1 MKRQPFRAAEGG
13 HLIDRSQPLRF
24 DFDSHR
30 LEGYRGDSLASG
42 LLAGGVRIAARSF
55 KYHRP
60 RGIWGFGSE
69 EPNAMVTTGIR
80 EDARPN
86 LKATEVPLSDGLSAF
101 GQNAWPSVAWDLGGA
116 LGMAGGILPAGFYY
130 KTFMWPARWWLA
142 LYEPLIRRMA
152 GFGPAPP
159 APDDAFYAK
168 RRIHADVLVAGGGP
182 AGVAAALAAAR
193 AGAQVVLAD
202 ENIRFGGDLLRAPG
216 QIADGDGLAWIDAA
230 VGEMEAMA
238 NVRLLRRATATG
250 YYDHNLLLV
259 AERAGEDAP
268 PGAPETRLWF
278 VRAREVVI
286 AAGAHERP
294 LLFAGNDRPGVMS
307 ASAAGGYAHAYGVLA
322 GQRAVIAGN
331 NDSIYRVARLLRGA
345 GVSIAAVADTRAEA
359 ESEAQDLP
367 CRPGQTV
374 ERTLGSRRVRGVLL
388 RRTDGRAGDRS
399 ERIACDLI
407 AVSGGWSPA
416 VHLHA
421 QARGSMRYD
430 EERGLILPDRP
441 GGANRSAGA
450 AAGRFDLDGC
460 LAEGWAAGIAAAAAA
475 GRERP
480 AGEPPRSP
488 DRAAG
493 DAPIFWQTGAGKRF
507 VDLQSDV
514 TAADV
519 EIAAREGYR
528 SVEHVKR
535 YTTLG
540 MGTDQGKTSGM
551 AGLYLLSEAL
561 GRPVARTGTTTFR
574 PPYTP
579 VPMAAMAAGLMG
591 EGHDALRRTAAD
603 DWHEARGAPFTAAG
617 HWRRPRYYPREGMGE
632 EEAISAEVRE
642 VRAGVGIVD
651 VGTLGKVDLQGRDA
665 AAFLDLI
672 YANRISTLKPG
683 RGRYGL
689 MLREDGRVFDDGVVM
704 RLGESHFYLTT
715 TTAQHHA
722 VMQHIEFLLQT
733 VWPEL
738 EVYATDVSEHWFACA
753 LAGPDTRAL
762 LRDVAPDLDAS
773 DEAFP
778 MMAVRA
784 ATVAGLSA
792 LVFRMSYSGELSY
805 EIAVPADHGLALW
818 TRMLSAGRER
828 GLTPYGTEAMG
839 VMRIEKGHVT
849 HAEADG
855 RTTPDDLG
863 LGRMIG
869 ADKRSIGKRSLD
881 LPALRQ
887 KGRKQLVGLSVND
900 PQARIPPGCQVAE
913 SGDMRPAPPLG
924 HVTAFCYSPTL
935 GRAIALALVENGRA
949 RTGQTVHVTS
959 PVIGF
964 STAAEIVSPVFYDPE
979 GARLRG

>member
-1 MKRQPFRAAEGG
+1 MRRQPFRTAEGG
-13 HLIDRSQPLRF
+13 RLIDRSEPLRF
-24 DFDSHR
+24 DFDGHR
-30 LEGYRGDSLASG
+30 YEGYRGDSLASG
-42 LLAGGVRIAARSF
+42 LLAAGVRIAARSF

-60 RGIWGFGSE
+60 RGVWGFGSE
-69 EPNAMVTTGIR
+69 EPNAMVTTGVR
-80 EDARPN
+80 EEARPN
-86 LKATEVPLSDGLSAF
+86 LKATEIMLSEGLEAF

-116 LGMAGGILPAGFYY
+116 FGLAGAILPAGFYY
-130 KTFMWPARWWLA
+130 KTFMWPARWWRA
-142 LYEPLIRRMA
+142 LYEPVLRRMA
-152 GFGPAPP
+152 GFGPAPS
-159 APDDAFYAK
+159 AADDAFYAK

-182 AGVAAALAAAR
+182 AGAAAALAAAR
-193 AGAQVVLAD
+193 AGARVVLAD

-216 QIADGDGLAWIDAA
+216 EIGAGDGLAWIDAA
-230 VGEMEAMA
+230 VAELEGMSH
-238 NVRLLRRATATG
+238 VRLLPRATVTG
-250 YYDHNLLLV
+250 CYDHNLLLV
-259 AERAGEDAP
+259 AERAGADAP
-268 PGAPETRLWF
+268 SGTPQTRLWF

-322 GQRAVIAGN
+322 GRRAVVAGN
-331 NDSIYRVARLLRGA
+331 NDSIYAVARLLRGA
-345 GVSIAAVADTRAEA
+345 GAAIAAVADTRPAGGA
-359 ESEAQDLP
+359 RDLP
-367 CRPGQTV
+367 CRAGQTV
-374 ERTLGSRRVRGVLL
+374 ERTLGSRRVRGALL
-388 RRTDGRAGDRS
+388 RRADGKPGDKG
-399 ERIACDLI
+399 ERIACDLV
-407 AVSGGWSPA
+407 AVAGGWSPA

-421 QARGSMRYD
+421 QARGSLRYD

-460 LAEGWAAGIAAAAAA
+460 LAEGWAAGVAAAASS
-475 GRERP
+475 GHERA

-488 DRAAG
+488 DREAG
-493 DAPIFWQTGAGKRF
+493 EAPVFWRMGAGKRF
-507 VDLQSDV
+507 VDLQYDV

-519 EIAAREGYR
+519 ELAACEGYR

-535 YTTLG
+535 YTALG

-551 AGLYLLSEAL
+551 AGLVLLSEAL
-561 GRPVARTGTTTFR
+561 GRPVAQTGTTTFR

-579 VPMAAMAAGLMG
+579 VPMAAMAAGLIG
-591 EGHDALRRTAAD
+591 EGRDALRRTAAD

-632 EEAISAEVRE
+632 RETIEAEVRE
-642 VRAGVGIVD
+642 TRAGVGIVD

-665 AAFLDLI
+665 AAFLDLV
-672 YANRISTLKPG
+672 YANRLSTLKTG

-704 RLGESHFYLTT
+704 RLGERHFHLTT
-715 TTAQHHA
+715 TTAHQHA
-722 VMQHIEFLLQT
+722 VMQHIELLLQT

-738 EVYATDVSEHWFACA
+738 EVYATDVTEHWFAAA
-753 LAGPDTRAL
+753 LAGPGSRAL
-762 LRDVAPDLDAS
+762 LGRAAPELDLS

-805 EIAVPADHGLALW
+805 EIAVPADRGLTLW
-818 TRMLSAGRER
+818 TRLLTEGRED
-828 GLTPYGTEAMG
+828 GLTPYGAEAMG

-863 LGRMIG
+863 LGRMVRADARGIG
-869 ADKRSIGKRSLD
+869 VRSLD
-881 LPALRQ
+881 LPALRR
-887 KGRKQLVGLSVND
+887 KGRQQLVGLSVID
-900 PQARIPPGCQVAE
+900 AQARIPPGCQVAE

-924 HVTAFCYSPTL
+924 HVTSFCYSPTL
-935 GRAIALALVENGRA
+935 GRSLALALVENGRA
-949 RTGQTVHVTS
+949 RTGQTVHIAS

-964 STAAEIVSPVFYDPE
+964 STAAEVVPPVFHDAE
-979 GARLRG
+979 GKRLHV

>member
-1 MKRQPFRAAEGG
+1 MKRQPFRTAEGG
-13 HLIDRSQPLRF
+13 HLIDRSEPLRF
-24 DFDSHR
+24 DFDGHR
-30 LEGYRGDSLASG
+30 HEGYRGDSLASG
-42 LLAGGVRIAARSF
+42 LLAAGVRIVARSF

-60 RGIWGFGSE
+60 RGVWGFGPE
-69 EPNAMVTTGIR
+69 EPNAMVATGVR
-80 EDARPN
+80 VGARPN
-86 LKATEVPLSDGLSAF
+86 LKATEVPLSDGLKAS
-101 GQNAWPSVAWDLGGA
+101 GQNAWPSVSWDLGSAFG
-116 LGMAGGILPAGFYY
+116 LAGDILPAGFYY
-130 KTFMWPARWWLA
+130 KTFMWPARWWHG
-142 LYEPLIRRMA
+142 LYEPVLRRMA
-152 GFGPAPP
+152 GFGPAPT

-193 AGAQVVLAD
+193 AGARVVLAD

-216 QIADGDGLAWIDAA
+216 EIEEGDGLAWIDTAIGELAA
-230 VGEMEAMA
+230 MPH
-238 NVRLLRRATATG
+238 VRLLPRATVTG

-259 AERAGEDAP
+259 AERAGEGAP
-268 PGAPETRLWF
+268 PGTPQTRLWF
-278 VRAREVVI
+278 VRAREVAI

-322 GQRAVIAGN
+322 GRRAVVAGN
-331 NDSIYRVARLLRGA
+331 NDSIYAVARLLRGA
-345 GVSIAAVADTRAEA
+345 GASIAAVADTRPGRGEA
-359 ESEAQDLP
+359 PDLP
-367 CRPGQTV
+367 CRAGQAV
-374 ERTLGSRRVRGVLL
+374 ERVHGSRRVRGVRL
-388 RRTDGRAGDRS
+388 RRADGRASDGG
-399 ERIACDLI
+399 ERIGCDLVAI
-407 AVSGGWSPA
+407 AGGWSPA

-421 QARGSMRYD
+421 QARGSLRYD

-460 LAEGWAAGIAAAAAA
+460 LAEGWAAGVAAAASSGHERAA
-475 GRERP
+475 GP
-480 AGEPPRSP
+480 PPRSP
-488 DRAAG
+488 DRSAG
-493 DAPIFWQTGAGKRF
+493 DAPVFWQIGAGKRF
-507 VDLQSDV
+507 VDLQYDV

-519 EIAAREGYR
+519 ELAAREGYR

-535 YTTLG
+535 YTALG

-551 AGLYLLSEAL
+551 AGLVLLSEAL

-579 VPMAAMAAGLMG
+579 VPMAAMAAGLLG
-591 EGHDALRRTAAD
+591 EGRDALRRTAAD
-603 DWHEARGAPFTAAG
+603 DWHEARGAVFTAAG
-617 HWRRPRYYPREGMGE
+617 HWRRPGYYPREGMNE
-632 EEAISAEVRE
+632 DEAIEAEVRE
-642 VRAGVGIVD
+642 TRAGVGIVD
-651 VGTLGKVDLQGRDA
+651 VGTLGKVDIQGADA

-672 YANRISTLKPG
+672 YANRISSLRIG

-722 VMQHIEFLLQT
+722 VLQHMEFLLQT

-738 EVYATDVSEHWFACA
+738 EVYATDVSEHWFAAA
-753 LAGPDTRAL
+753 LAGPGSRL
-762 LRDVAPDLDAS
+762 LLGDVAPELEVS

-784 ATVAGLSA
+784 AAVADLPA

-805 EIAVPADHGLALW
+805 EIAVPADYGLALW
-818 TRMLSAGRER
+818 TRLLTAGREH
-828 GLTPYGTEAMG
+828 GLTPYGIEAMG

-863 LGRMIG
+863 LGRMVR
-869 ADKRSIGKRSLD
+869 ADARSIGVRSLD

-887 KGRKQLVGLSVND
+887 KGRQQLVGLSVID
-900 PQARIPPGCQVAE
+900 PETRIPPGCQVAE
-913 SGDMRPAPPLG
+913 SGDLQPAPPLG

-935 GRAIALALVENGRA
+935 GRALALALVENGRA
-949 RTGQTVHVTS
+949 RTGQTVHIAS

-964 STAAEIVSPVFYDPE
+964 STAAEVVSPVFYDPE
-979 GARLRG
+979 GKRLHV

>member
-1 MKRQPFRAAEGG
+1 MRRQPFRAAEGG
-13 HLIDRSQPLRF
+13 HLIDRSEPLRF
-24 DFDSHR
+24 DFDGHR
-30 LEGYRGDSLASG
+30 QEGYRGDSLASG
-42 LLAGGVRIAARSF
+42 LLAAGVRIVARSF

-60 RGIWGFGSE
+60 RGVWGFGSE
-69 EPNAMVTTGIR
+69 EPGAMVATGVR
-80 EDARPN
+80 EEVRPN
-86 LKATEVPLSDGLSAF
+86 LKATEIELADGLMAF
-101 GQNAWPSVAWDLGGA
+101 GQNAWPSVAWDLGA
-116 LGMAGGILPAGFYY
+116 AVGMAGNVLPAGFYY
-130 KTFMWPARWWLA
+130 KTFMWPPRWWLA
-142 LYEPLIRRMA
+142 LYEPVLRRMA
-152 GFGPAPP
+152 GFGPAPS
-159 APDDAFYAK
+159 APDGAFYAK
-168 RRIHADVLVAGGGP
+168 RRMHADVLVAGGGP

-193 AGAQVVLAD
+193 AGAKVVLAD
-202 ENIRFGGDLLRAPG
+202 ENVRFGGGLLRAPG
-216 QIADGDGLAWIDAA
+216 EIGESDGLAWIDAA
-230 VGEMEAMA
+230 IGELEAMA
-238 NVRLLRRATATG
+238 NVRLLRRATVTG

-259 AERAGEDAP
+259 AERAGGDAA
-268 PGAPETRLWF
+268 PGTPETRLWF
-278 VRAREVVI
+278 VRAREAVI

-331 NDSIYRVARLLRGA
+331 NDSIYAVARLLRGA
-345 GVSIAAVADTRAEA
+345 GVSIAAVADARAESGA
-359 ESEAQDLP
+359 RDLP
-367 CRPGQTV
+367 CRPGRTV
-374 ERTLGSRRVRGVLL
+374 ERALGSRRVRGALL

-399 ERIACDLI
+399 ERIACDLV
-407 AVSGGWSPA
+407 AVAGGWSPA
-416 VHLHA
+416 VHLHT
-421 QARGSMRYD
+421 QARGSLSYD
-430 EERGLILPDRP
+430 EERGLVLPDRP

-460 LAEGWAAGIAAAAAA
+460 LAEGWAAGVAAAAAS
-475 GRERP
+475 GHERP

-488 DRAAG
+488 DRVAG
-493 DAPIFWQTGAGKRF
+493 DAPVFWRIGAGKQF
-507 VDLQSDV
+507 VDLQYDV

-519 EIAAREGYR
+519 ELAAREGYR

-535 YTTLG
+535 YTALG

-551 AGLYLLSEAL
+551 AGLVLLSEAI

-579 VPMAAMAAGLMG
+579 VPMAAMAAGLIG
-591 EGHDALRRTAAD
+591 EGRDALRRTAAD
-603 DWHEARGAPFTAAG
+603 DWHEARGAVFTAAG
-617 HWRRPRYYPREGMGE
+617 LWRRPSYYPREGMDE

-651 VGTLGKVDLQGRDA
+651 VGTLGKVDVQGRDA
-665 AAFLDLI
+665 AAFLDLV
-672 YANRISTLKPG
+672 YANRISTLKAG

-704 RLGESHFYLTT
+704 RLGENHFYLTT

-722 VMQHIEFLLQT
+722 AMQHMEFLLQT

-738 EVYATDVSEHWFACA
+738 EVYATDVSEHWFAAA
-753 LAGPDTRAL
+753 LAGPGSRAL
-762 LRDVAPDLDAS
+762 LGEVAPGLDVS

-805 EIAVPADHGLALW
+805 EIAAPADHGLALW
-818 TRMLSAGRER
+818 TRLLTAGREH

-863 LGRMIG
+863 LGRMVNAG
-869 ADKRSIGKRSLD
+869 RRSIGRRSLD
-881 LPALRQ
+881 LPALCR
-887 KGRKQLVGLSVND
+887 KGRQQLVGLAVID
-900 PQARIPPGCQVAE
+900 PEARIPPGCQVAE
-913 SGDMRPAPPLG
+913 RDDMRPAAPLG
-924 HVTAFCYSPTL
+924 HVTSFCYSPTL
-935 GRAIALALVENGRA
+935 GRAIALALVENGRS
-949 RTGQTVHVTS
+949 RIGQTVYVAS
-959 PVIGF
+959 PVTGLAM
-964 STAAEIVSPVFYDPE
+964 AAEIVPPVFYDAE
-979 GARLRG
+979 GTRLRG

>member
-1 MKRQPFRAAEGG
+1 MTRQPFRAAEGG
-13 HLIDRSQPLRF
+13 HLIDRSEPLRF
-24 DFDSHR
+24 DFDGHR
-30 LEGYRGDSLASG
+30 HEGYRGDSLASG
-42 LLAGGVRIAARSF
+42 LLAAGGRIVARSF

-60 RGIWGFGSE
+60 RGVWGFGSE
-69 EPNAMVTTGIR
+69 EPNAMVRVGVR
-80 EDARPN
+80 EEARAN
-86 LKATEVPLSDGLSAF
+86 LKATEVPLSDGLEAF
-101 GQNAWPSVAWDLGGA
+101 GQNAWPSVSWDLGGA
-116 LGMAGGILPAGFYY
+116 VGLDGGLMPAGFYY
-130 KTFMWPARWWLA
+130 KTFMAPTRWWSA

-152 GFGPAPP
+152 GFGPAPA

-193 AGAQVVLAD
+193 AGARVVLAD
-202 ENIRFGGDLLRAPG
+202 ENVRFGGALLRAPG
-216 QIADGDGLAWIDAA
+216 EVGEGDGLAWIDAA
-230 VGEMEAMA
+230 TAELEAMSH
-238 NVRLLRRATATG
+238 VRLLRRATVAG
-250 YYDHNLLLV
+250 YYDHNLLTV
-259 AERAGEDAP
+259 AERAGEDAE
-268 PGAPETRLWF
+268 PGAPAMRLWF

-307 ASAAGGYAHAYGVLA
+307 ASAAAGYAHAYGVLA
-322 GQRAVIAGN
+322 GRQAVVAGN
-331 NDSIYRVARLLRGA
+331 NDSIYAVARLLRRAGA
-345 GVSIAAVADTRAEA
+345 AIAAVADTRSGVGAP
-359 ESEAQDLP
+359 DLP
-367 CRPGQTV
+367 CRAGHAV
-374 ERTLGSRRVRGVLL
+374 ERVLGSRRTRGALL
-388 RRTDGRAGDRS
+388 SRTDSGAADKGDRV
-399 ERIACDLI
+399 ACDLV

-421 QARGSMRYD
+421 QARGSLRYD
-430 EERGLILPDRP
+430 EARGLILPDRP

-460 LAEGWAAGIAAAAAA
+460 LAEGWAAGIAAAAAS
-475 GRERP
+475 GHERP

-488 DRAAG
+488 DRSAG
-493 DAPIFWQTGAGKRF
+493 EAPVFWQTGAGKRF
-507 VDLQSDV
+507 VDLQYDV

-519 EIAAREGYR
+519 DLAAREGYR

-551 AGLYLLSEAL
+551 AGLVLLSEAL
-561 GRPVARTGTTTFR
+561 GRSVAETGTTTYR

-579 VPMAAMAAGLMG
+579 VPIAAMAAGLIG
-591 EGHDALRRTAAD
+591 EGRDALRRTAAD
-603 DWHEARGAPFTAAG
+603 DWHEARGAPFIAAG
-617 HWRRPRYYPREGMGE
+617 HWRRPRYYPRDGM
-632 EEAISAEVRE
+632 EEAETIEAEVRE
-642 VRAGVGIVD
+642 TRAGVGIVD
-651 VGTLGKVDLQGRDA
+651 VGTLGKVDIQGRDA

-672 YANRISTLKPG
+672 YANRMSSLRNG

-704 RLGESHFYLTT
+704 RLGEHHFYLTT
-715 TTAQHHA
+715 TTAHQQA
-722 VMQHIEFLLQT
+722 VMQHIELLLQT

-738 EVYATDVSEHWFACA
+738 EVYATDVTEHWFAAA
-753 LAGPDTRAL
+753 LAGPGSRAL
-762 LRDVAPDLDAS
+762 LGRAAPELDLS
-773 DEAFP
+773 DGAFP

-784 ATVAGLSA
+784 GTVAGLSA

-818 TRMLSAGRER
+818 TRLLSEGRED

-863 LGRMIG
+863 LGRMVS
-869 ADKRSIGKRSLD
+869 ADRRGVGKRSLD
-881 LPALRQ
+881 LPALQRKDRQ
-887 KGRKQLVGLSVND
+887 QLVGLSVINA
-900 PQARIPPGCQVAE
+900 QARIPPGCQVAE
-913 SGDMRPAPPLG
+913 SGDMKPAPPLG
-924 HVTAFCYSPTL
+924 HVTSFCYSPTL

-949 RTGQTVHVTS
+949 RTGQTVHIAS
-959 PVIGF
+959 PMTDVAL
-964 STAAEIVSPVFYDPE
+964 AAEIVSPVFYDAQ
-979 GARLRG
+979 GKRLDG